1 MYSDTKKSQ
10 LKKTERVKLTPQK
23 KKKKKNNNNNNNN
36 NNNSQKLN
44 KQSDK

>member
-23 KKKKKNNNNNNNN
+23 KKKKNNNN

>member
-1 MYSDTKKSQ
+1 MYNDTKKSQ

-23 KKKKKNNNNNNNN
+23 KKNNNN

>member
-1 MYSDTKKSQ
+1 MYNDTKKSQ

-23 KKKKKNNNNNNNN
+23 KKKNNN